1 MHVLRRKLR
10 QRKELWVELGRQQL
24 TLAGGGGAVA
34 VDPQRM
40 RLTAAVGGSD
50 AAAVSQQGLEVS
62 TLLALKLAACLSAE
76 YHSTELS
83 GPLRY
88 KYEYQTVLYL
98 RVNTNAEIS

>member
-1 MHVLRRKLR
+1 MDDNSSLPP
-10 QRKELWVELGRQQL
+10 
-24 TLAGGGGAVA
+24 AGGGAAADVA
-34 VDPQRM
+34 VDPQSTT
-40 RLTAAVGGSD
+40 RLTAGGGGRG